1 MHSAQD
7 LWSQFAFLLRFGS
20 YCHLADSCS
29 TKLDIKGSM
38 PARER
43 SGLSQVV
50 GGVDDIKVIESVVG
64 LGSAMTGWLVS
75 TLEYLMSEPE
85 M

>member
-1 MHSAQD
+1 
-7 LWSQFAFLLRFGS
+7 
-20 YCHLADSCS
+20 
-29 TKLDIKGSM
+29 M